1 MSNFFSKSPRQFLD
15 RIKPIGH
22 ERSWSNEDFGT
33 GQKGVSAKKSENDL
47 CCIGGNE
54 HKTQMHNPFIYRFEV
69 PGAGKPQT
77 GTQVVHSKAKA
88 KV

>member
-15 RIKPIGH
+15 RIPVD
-22 ERSWSNEDFGT
+22 EYNRSWSNQDFGT
-33 GQKGVSAKKSENDL
+33 GMKGPSVK
-47 CCIGGNE
+47 NE
-54 HKTQMHNPFIYRFEV
+54 GTSICGTPPNAIKHMHQPFIFRFEV